1 MVLHKSL
8 RVSGPNEGAS
18 INRARFGEK
27 DCIDLKA
34 GNMCTVHAQAFLI
47 LRRGIIKDLPFLK
60 ESNSEYKRVV
70 SFIRTG
76 HFINW
81 VTWVASLTDEES
93 E

>member
-60 ESNSEYKRVV
+60 ESNSGCKRVA
-70 SFIRTG
+70 SFIRIG
-76 HFINW
+76 HF
-81 VTWVASLTDEES
+81 TGLRG
-93 E
+93 

>member
-8 RVSGPNEGAS
+8 RVSGPNERAS
-18 INRARFGEK
+18 INGARFGEK

-60 ESNSEYKRVV
+60 ESNSGCKRVA
-70 SFIRTG
+70 SFIRIG
-76 HFINW
+76 HFKNW
-81 VTWVASLTDEES
+81 VTLVARLTDEES